1 MDIHRKVGS
10 KERLV
15 EMFQNVNKVL
25 INENLGD
32 LNEANAV
39 LEEKFEQL
47 KKNELNIKSTNT
59 QLDGDESYVELRCV
73 DNKNNEIVFSFKVIT
88 TEDEQDGVF
97 GVESVDLH
105 SFNFESPDD
114 QMTLNMEEDSL
125 KDFNNKHNGE
135 YFDLID
141 KHINVEDK
149 LGTLDDDVNE
159 EEKNKKISDPFGGSS
174 NELQTGKAFADEK
187 PTNDKLRV
195 KSPEL
200 DKFIDEEEDIEQ
212 INNDKEEVGDII
224 QGGLADDN
232 LPLDFNKEQIL
243 MGIEV
248 EMEHTND
255 PMVAVEIAMDHL
267 KEIPD
272 YYTHLTSM
280 ENNLG
285 DNPEKTE
292 DEVETNAL
300 LGYEPKNVGDEID

>member
-1 MDIHRKVGS
+1 MDIHGKIGS

-32 LNEANAV
+32 LNEANVV

-59 QLDGDESYVELRCV
+59 QLDGDESYVELRCT
-73 DNKNNEIVFSFKVIT
+73 DNKNNDIVFSFKVIT

-125 KDFNNKHNGE
+125 KNFNDKHNGDF
-135 YFDLID
+135 FDLID

-149 LGTLDDDVNE
+149 IGTLDNDVNE
-159 EEKNKKISDPFGGSS
+159 VTKNKEISDPFGGSS

-200 DKFIDEEEDIEQ
+200 DKFIDEEEDI
-212 INNDKEEVGDII
+212 GDII
-224 QGGLADDN
+224 DN
-232 LPLDFNKEQIL
+232 FDMNYF
-243 MGIEV
+243 
-248 EMEHTND
+248 
-255 PMVAVEIAMDHL
+255 
-267 KEIPD
+267 
-272 YYTHLTSM
+272 
-280 ENNLG
+280 
-285 DNPEKTE
+285 
-292 DEVETNAL
+292 
-300 LGYEPKNVGDEID
+300 KNEE